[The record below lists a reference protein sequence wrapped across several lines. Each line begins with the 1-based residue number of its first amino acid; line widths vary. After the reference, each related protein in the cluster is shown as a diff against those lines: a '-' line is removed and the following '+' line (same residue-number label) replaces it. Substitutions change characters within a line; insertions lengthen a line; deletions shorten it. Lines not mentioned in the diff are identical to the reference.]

1 MTDICADDEL
11 ASLSEFT
18 FLKENAGQA
27 GVTGALPAVERID
40 SGRISALKFGD
51 GAPRVVFLHG
61 GGQNAHTWDTV
72 ILGLGEPALAV
83 DLPGHGR
90 SAWRED
96 GDYGPKLNATAV
108 EPVVA
113 RVRADAD
120 LVVGMSL
127 GGLTALRLAA
137 TAPELV
143 RKLVLVD
150 VTPSAPE
157 RHNEMTE
164 EQKGTVALVQG
175 DRTFPTFEAMLEV
188 TVAAAPHRDRESLR
202 RGVFH
207 NAKRLDDGT
216 WTWRY
221 DSFRKGEGFDGLWD
235 DVPNLTM
242 PTTLVRGANSF
253 FVNDDD
259 AAEFARIAPGFQRVH
274 IVENSGPLR
283 AERPAARADRHP
295 ARGARPLR
303 RATALDPPQGCTSR
317 HRRDLRRDLEP
328 RTRPVDRPD
337 RCGCLRRAPAHAE
350 LSCTRRPPVHP
361 ASRRSPTCR
370 RFRPSGRQP
379 RPVSVGR
386 NPPHGACAA
395 QSARHPQRKVQASAC
410 DLRLQVRRR
419 LLQACPQHQRQRVLR
434 RHRQGGVAALDAA
447 GRWRR
452 GAGRRRRFGAGRLRD
467 RRAARRDAHL
477 IGGAGRDAAG
487 HEVHLGR
494 TQQRG
499 RRRRRRRL
507 PAGGGDQLGRP
518 DPART
523 RRSST
528 SRSRAAPRSAAS
540 SASTTTSPGCCPSRV
555 SRTASCW

>member
-1 MTDICADDEL
+1 MTDISADDEL

-18 FLKENAGQA
+18 FLKENARQA

-40 SGRISALKFGD
+40 SAAVSALKFGD

-72 ILGLGEPALAV
+72 IIGLGEPALSV

-108 EPVVA
+108 EPVV
-113 RVRADAD
+113 RAFAPDAD

-127 GGLTALRLAA
+127 GGLTALRLAVA
-137 TAPELV
+137 APELV

-157 RHNEMTE
+157 RHTEMTD

-175 DRTFPTFEAMLEV
+175 EKTFPTFDSMLEV

-235 DVPNLTM
+235 DVPKLST

-259 AAEFARIAPGFQRVH
+259 AAEFARIAPGFQTVH
-274 IVENSGPLR
+274 IVENSGHSVQSDQPR
-283 AERPAARADRHP
+283 AAHRDP
-295 ARGARPLR
+295 ARR
-303 RATALDPPQGCTSR
+303 
-317 HRRDLRRDLEP
+317 
-328 RTRPVDRPD
+328 
-337 RCGCLRRAPAHAE
+337 
-350 LSCTRRPPVHP
+350 
-361 ASRRSPTCR
+361 
-370 RFRPSGRQP
+370 
-379 RPVSVGR
+379 
-386 NPPHGACAA
+386 
-395 QSARHPQRKVQASAC
+395 
-410 DLRLQVRRR
+410 
-419 LLQACPQHQRQRVLR
+419 
-434 RHRQGGVAALDAA
+434 
-447 GRWRR
+447 
-452 GAGRRRRFGAGRLRD
+452 AGRLAFGHR
-467 RRAARRDAHL
+467 RRA
-477 IGGAGRDAAG
+477 
-487 HEVHLGR
+487 
-494 TQQRG
+494 
-499 RRRRRRRL
+499 
-507 PAGGGDQLGRP
+507 
-518 DPART
+518 
-523 RRSST
+523 
-528 SRSRAAPRSAAS
+528 
-540 SASTTTSPGCCPSRV
+540 
-555 SRTASCW
+555 